1 MTATMIDRL
10 ATTLKKTLK
19 GYDAG
24 DGLILVNERH
34 SEGSLREL
42 ARTVLVEMRSPTDD
56 MRCAGAVFFELD
68 ESAAAQAAGI
78 IYTGMI
84 DNALDDR

>member
-10 ATTLKKTLK
+10 SAALKAALK

-24 DGLILVNERH
+24 ADLILINERH

-42 ARTVLVEMRSPTDD
+42 ARTVLVEMQSPSHD
-56 MRCAGAVFFELD
+56 MRRVGSAFFELD
-68 ESAAAQAAGI
+68 DHSAAEAAAI
-78 IYTGMI
+78 VYVEMI
-84 DNALDDR
+84 DAALAE